1 MGLVEV
7 EAVVDCC
14 CFPLLT
20 GFVLGF
26 MSKSFNIL
34 DSKSSAAVAEVV
46 ADAVAAGLESAGEDD
61 ILVVVFELL
70 AKIGVGFNPNRSP
83 KGSAPE
89 VAALKFSAEELV
101 FIIVGG
107 LGFKKSG
114 PPPPEISSKQSILL
128 LLLVTCLA
136 VAGWRGI
143 FNLKKK
149 LSFRPRHAS

>member
-7 EAVVDCC
+7 EAVVD

-34 DSKSSAAVAEVV
+34 ESKSSAAVAEVV
-46 ADAVAAGLESAGEDD
+46 ADAAAAAGLESAGEDD

-70 AKIGVGFNPNRSP
+70 AKIGVGFNPIRSP
-83 KGSAPE
+83 KGSAPD

-114 PPPPEISSKQSILL
+114 PPPPEISSKQSLRSQRSNQS
-128 LLLVTCLA
+128 V
-136 VAGWRGI
+136 
-143 FNLKKK
+143 
-149 LSFRPRHAS
+149 LSEDKRQDRSVQGK